1 MISLNDLL
9 SPLNGVVSTL
19 LLSRL
24 HFLASKGLLVLSW
37 SGRKSGRRFSVPA
50 GYQED
55 DDAVV
60 VMISKRDEKNWW
72 KNFQTPW
79 PADLY
84 IRGKLRS
91 ALGEVVPIG
100 SAEFFSHCERT
111 LERLPWM
118 GSQFGG
124 IQFDRVV
131 GLTEEQRT
139 TLSVHV
145 GIVRFELVD

>member
-1 MISLNDLL
+1 MISLNSLF
-9 SPLNGVVSTL
+9 SSLNGVVIAL
-19 LLSRL
+19 LRSRL

-37 SGRKSGRRFSVPA
+37 SGRKSGRRFSIPV

-55 DDAVV
+55 DGAVI

-79 PADLY
+79 PAELY
-84 IRGKLRS
+84 VRGKLHG

-100 SAEFFSHCERT
+100 SAEFISHCHRT

-124 IQFDRVV
+124 VQFDRVV
-131 GLTEEQRT
+131 GLTEEQRA
-139 TLSVHV
+139 TLSIHV
-145 GIVRFELVD
+145 GVVRFEFDD

>member
-1 MISLNDLL
+1 MISLNDLI
-9 SPLNGVVSTL
+9 SPLNRAVSAL
-19 LLSRL
+19 LRSPL
-24 HFLASKGLLVLSW
+24 HVIASKALLVLSW
-37 SGRKSGRRFSVPA
+37 SGRKSDRRFSIPV
-50 GYQED
+50 GYQEEE
-55 DDAVV
+55 DALI

-79 PADLY
+79 PADLVL
-84 IRGKLRS
+84 RGTLRS

-100 SAEFFSHCERT
+100 SPEFFEHCERT

-124 IQFDRVV
+124 LEFDRSS
-131 GLTEEQRT
+131 GLTDEQRE
-139 TLSVHV
+139 TLSTHV